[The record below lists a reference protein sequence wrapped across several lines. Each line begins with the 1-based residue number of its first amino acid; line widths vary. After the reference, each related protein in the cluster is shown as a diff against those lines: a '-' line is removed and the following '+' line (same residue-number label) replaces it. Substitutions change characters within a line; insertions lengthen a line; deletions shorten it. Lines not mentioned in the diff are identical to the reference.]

1 MDFSNE
7 WNEDSKSSKHMS
19 CSVEKE
25 IDCNVETG
33 AHNNRSTKTITENKL
48 HRHRRITYTAII
60 LLLRFVAVYC
70 LYRALMACIQAR
82 RRKSANLSTK
92 VTFVCL
98 FICLLNYEQQE
109 QNARMYTNMG
119 PQTHTHTHYTYLLV
133 VHIAKNR
140 SNCIVLTVARYKYID
155 KKENWKKEHIQQ
167 CNNLIS

>member
-33 AHNNRSTKTITENKL
+33 AHNNRSTKIITENKL

-82 RRKSANLSTK
+82 KK
-92 VTFVCL
+92 IGEFIDEGYVCL
-98 FICLLNYEQQE
+98 FICLLNYEQ
-109 QNARMYTNMG
+109 
-119 PQTHTHTHYTYLLV
+119 
-133 VHIAKNR
+133 
-140 SNCIVLTVARYKYID
+140 
-155 KKENWKKEHIQQ
+155 
-167 CNNLIS
+167 